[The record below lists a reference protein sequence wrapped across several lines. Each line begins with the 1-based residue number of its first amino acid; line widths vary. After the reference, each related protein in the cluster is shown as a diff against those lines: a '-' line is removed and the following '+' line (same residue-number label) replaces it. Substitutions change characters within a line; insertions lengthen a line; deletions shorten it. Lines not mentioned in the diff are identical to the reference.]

1 MPEREGQAGENWD
14 KEPAPA
20 PAGSSR
26 LRQIVGVALGL
37 AVIVVVFAVV
47 LPRIA
52 DYSDVWAVLT
62 DLSDA
67 ALLAL
72 AVATVVNV
80 ATYGPPWM
88 ASLPGLGY
96 RQSMVLTQT
105 SSALS
110 MALPGGDAVGIAASY
125 AMLRQWG
132 FRRQSV
138 ATAVVVTGVWNQIV
152 NVTLP
157 LAALGLLLLTGGSS
171 PVLVTAGLI
180 GVAAIAGLIIVLIL
194 VLRSQQQAQA
204 VGDRA
209 ERLANRFLRLI
220 HRPPRTGWGPSFAQF
235 RSEAIDLIAA
245 RWVAI
250 TATAFVGHL
259 TVFGVLLVSLRATG
273 VGADQVS
280 WVEALAAWGL
290 VRLLTAVPVTPGG
303 VGIVELGLSTAL
315 VGFGAGNAEA
325 VAAVLLYRLLT
336 TVPTLVLGA
345 VLGLT
350 WRRHRAP
357 NPQTDG

>member
-1 MPEREGQAGENWD
+1 M
-14 KEPAPA
+14 
-20 PAGSSR
+20 
-26 LRQIVGVALGL
+26 IGVVIAL
-37 AVIVVVFAVV
+37 AVIVVVFVVV

-62 DLSDA
+62 DLSDG

-72 AVATVVNV
+72 AVATVINV

-88 ASLPGLGY
+88 AALPGLNY

-105 SSALS
+105 STALS
-110 MALPGGDAVGIAASY
+110 IALPGGDAVGIAASY

-138 ATAVVVTGVWNQIV
+138 ATAVVVSGVSNQIV

-157 LAALGLLLLTGGSS
+157 LSALGLLLLTGGSS
-171 PVLVTAGLI
+171 PVLLTAGLI
-180 GVAAIAGLIIVLIL
+180 GVAAVAALITALIL
-194 VLRSQQQAQA
+194 VLRSERQAQA

-209 ERLANRFLRLI
+209 ERLVNRVLRLLR
-220 HRPPRTGWGPSFAQF
+220 RPPRTGWGRSFAEF
-235 RSEAIDLIAA
+235 RGETIDLIAA
-245 RWVAI
+245 RWAAI
-250 TATAFVGHL
+250 TATAFIGHL

-290 VRLLTAVPVTPGG
+290 IRLLTAVPITPGG

-350 WRRHRAP
+350 WRRQRAP
-357 NPQTDG
+357 HPQPGG